1 MPPFLIILVSNSQCK
16 RKNDLATMTKYIIF
30 YKCKRKNDLDKAHM
44 ISISVQEKKYIIF
57 YKCNITGYN
66 DKALR
71 CVLYFPNLKMI
82 WTS

>member
-1 MPPFLIILVSNSQCK
+1 
-16 RKNDLATMTKYIIF
+16 
-30 YKCKRKNDLDKAHM
+30 
-44 ISISVQEKKYIIF
+44 VQEKKYIIF